1 MYFLSD
7 EERRYVVRKL
17 LPEARGEKVAEEL
30 RGWNWHTAPLAP
42 CYAPRLGIYEIAGQ
56 YCPNGR
62 DVYLRHVL
70 GKKAAP
76 NAAMVEGKVLHELV
90 GQIILAAKRAIY
102 RDVDRA
108 KGSEQSWPDCL
119 DSLEG
124 LPLPELPAGNA
135 VRLKA
140 QGLWSWEKRR
150 VLARL
155 EDVLSRQSH
164 IGPDALAALAIPLV
178 VEQKLDGTFLGL
190 SAHLSADA
198 AMTAEPMMMDIKFGE
213 RKPFHRLTTTGYALV
228 MESLYEYPIGLG
240 CIVYPRFQDGRWI
253 VERDFHLINDE
264 LRQWFIEA
272 RDERARL
279 VEEEIDPKPGACYR
293 ECPYWN
299 ECHPA

>member
-7 EERRYVVRKL
+7 EERRYMVRKL

-30 RGWNWHTAPLAP
+30 RGWNWHAPPLSP
-42 CYAPRLGIYEIAGQ
+42 IYAPRLGIFEIAGQ
-56 YCPNGR
+56 YCETGR

-70 GKKAAP
+70 GKNAPP
-76 NAAMVEGKVLHELV
+76 NAAMVEGKLLHELV
-90 GQIILAAKRAIY
+90 AQIILAAKSAIY
-102 RDVDRA
+102 RHADSRN
-108 KGSEQSWPDCL
+108 GPGYGWQECL
-119 DSLEG
+119 GHLED
-124 LPLPELPAGNA
+124 LTLPALPA
-135 VRLKA
+135 EKDVKA
-140 QGLWSWEKRR
+140 KAHGLWDWEKRR

-164 IGPDALAALAIPLV
+164 IGPDALAALAIPMV

-198 AMTAEPMMMDIKFGE
+198 SMTAEPMMMDIKFGE

-228 MESLYEYPIGLG
+228 MESLYEFPIGLG

-272 RDERARL
+272 RDERGRL
-279 VEEEIDPKPGACYR
+279 VEEEIDPGQRACYR
-293 ECPYWN
+293 ECPYWAQ
-299 ECHPA
+299 CHAA